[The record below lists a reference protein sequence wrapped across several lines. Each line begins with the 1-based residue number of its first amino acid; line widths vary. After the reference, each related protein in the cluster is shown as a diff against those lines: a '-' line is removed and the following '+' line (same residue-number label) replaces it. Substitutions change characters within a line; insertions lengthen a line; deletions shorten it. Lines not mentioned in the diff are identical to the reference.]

1 MLRVVLMR
9 KAKYEHNLFSLL
21 KKYKSY
27 KKTEFRTI
35 GDKLLD
41 FTILLSAFFTATLII
56 LTIGVIVLD
65 I

>member
-1 MLRVVLMR
+1 MR
-9 KAKYEHNLFSLL
+9 KAKYRQNLFSLL

-35 GDKLLD
+35 GDKFLD
-41 FTILLSAFFTATLII
+41 FTILLSALFTATLII
-56 LTIGVIVLD
+56 LTIGVIVFD